1 MLILPALPLSFFG
14 SEGNGVS
21 ALNKQNSD
29 VIVSIPMFGKV
40 NSFNVSTAAAV
51 LLAEASKQHHVGKK

>member
-1 MLILPALPLSFFG
+1 
-14 SEGNGVS
+14 VS

-29 VIVSIPMFGKV
+29 VIVSIPMFGRV

-51 LLAEASKQHHVGKK
+51 LLAEASKQHHIGKNK